1 MTSQAPIVDPIVTPE
16 VVAQHGLTPEEFE
29 RIKKILRREP
39 NFTELGIFSVM
50 WSEHCSYKN
59 SRKELRKFPT
69 TGPNILVKAGEE
81 NAGVVDIGD
90 GWAIA
95 FKIESHNHPS
105 AIEPFQGAATG
116 VGGIIRDIFTM
127 GARPEFCLN
136 SLRFG
141 PIVAHASGL
150 RSDEHRQRDAR
161 AILANRRLFTGV
173 VSGIAHYGNCIGVPT
188 IGGEI
193 YFDESF
199 EGNPL
204 VNVFCLGV
212 LEHEQLARGAA
223 RGVGNPV
230 FYVGAET
237 GRDGLA
243 GAAFASRELTEQS
256 REDRPAV
263 QVGDPFKEKL
273 LLEACLELLACDAVA
288 GIQDMGAAGLT
299 CSTCETASRGGS
311 GIEIDL
317 AKVPKREPG
326 MTPYE
331 ILLSESQERML
342 IIAKRG
348 KENLVR
354 KVFEKWDVSCA
365 EIGRVTGDGI
375 MRVRNNSAIAAE
387 IPAKALAE
395 EAPLYSREA
404 KAPSSSV
411 AAVYDRRIED
421 LPKIDNREALR
432 QLLGDPTIASKNWVY
447 RQYDHT
453 VRTGT
458 VVKPGSDA
466 AVFFVRYAN
475 KILAATTDCNSLY
488 CALDPRE
495 GGKIAVAEAAR
506 NLTCSGAKP
515 LAVTDNLNFGNP
527 YKPENF
533 WQLREAVEGIAEACR
548 VFGTPVT
555 GGNVSLYNESP
566 AGVVDP
572 TPTIAMVGLIDDE
585 KHITTQWFKDA
596 GDAIILV
603 GTVAG
608 VGAVAGV
615 GDPGRRELG
624 LATPAGISDPRHNL
638 GGSHYM
644 KVCYGMK
651 IGPPPHVEL
660 ELEVKVQSVVRDLI
674 RGALVKSAH
683 DCSEGGLAVALAEC
697 CFNPA
702 GLLGADVNLENCG
715 GSRVGCAGDTPAST
729 EAALFNESQSRI
741 VISVAPTN
749 LRRAMSFL
757 RERSVPF
764 EQLGKVGGDELCIQV
779 NDETF
784 RWLVADLYD
793 DWWNAIRRA
802 VESDSAA
809 ERIPSL

>member
-1 MTSQAPIVDPIVTPE
+1 MTAEPE
-16 VVAQHGLTPEEFE
+16 VTAEVVSKHGLSPEEFE
-29 RIKKILRREP
+29 RIKKILGREP

-59 SRKELRKFPT
+59 SRRELKKFPT

-127 GARPEFCLN
+127 GARPEFLLN

-141 PIVAHASGL
+141 PIVCGA
-150 RSDEHRQRDAR
+150 DEAQMK
-161 AILANRRLFTGV
+161 LNRRLFAGV
-173 VSGIAHYGNCIGVPT
+173 VAGIAHYGNCIGVPT

-193 YFDESF
+193 YFDKSF

-212 LEHEQLARGAA
+212 LRHEQLARGAA

-243 GAAFASRELTEQS
+243 GAAFASRELTEES

-273 LLEACLELLACDAVA
+273 LLEACLELLASDAVA

-299 CSTCETASRGGS
+299 CSTCETASRGGT

-342 IIAKRG
+342 IIAKHG
-348 KENLVR
+348 KEDVVR
-354 KVFEKWDVSCA
+354 QTFAKWDVTCA
-365 EIGRVTGDGI
+365 EIGHVTDDGM
-375 MRVRNNSAIAAE
+375 MRVRNNGTIAAE
-387 IPAKALAE
+387 IPAKPLAD

-404 KAPSSSV
+404 KAPAKILRLDLS
-411 AAVYDRRIED
+411 AVPE
-421 LPKIDNREALR
+421 IDNHESLRELLR
-432 QLLGDPTIASKNWVY
+432 APSIASKNWVY
-447 RQYDHT
+447 RQFDHM

-458 VVKPGSDA
+458 VVWPGSDA
-466 AVFFVRYAN
+466 AVFRVREAN
-475 KILAATTDCNSLY
+475 KILAATTDCNPLF
-488 CALDPRE
+488 CRLDPRE
-495 GGKIAVAEAAR
+495 GARIAVAEAAR

-527 YKPENF
+527 YKPEIF
-533 WQLREAVEGIAEACR
+533 WQLREAVEGAAEACR
-548 VFGTPVT
+548 AFGTPVI

-566 AGVVDP
+566 AGAVDP
-572 TPTIAMVGLIDDE
+572 TPTIAMVGLIDEERD
-585 KHITTQWFKDA
+585 ITTQFFKGA
-596 GDAIILV
+596 GDEIILM
-603 GTVAG
+603 GELG
-608 VGAVAGV
+608 DELGASHFLKVCH
-615 GDPGRRELG
+615 GRKEGLPPRLDLERELAIQN
-624 LATPAGISDPRHNL
+624 ATR
-638 GGSHYM
+638 
-644 KVCYGMK
+644 
-651 IGPPPHVEL
+651 E
-660 ELEVKVQSVVRDLI
+660 LI
-674 RGALVKSAH
+674 RSGLVKSAH
-683 DCSEGGLAVALAEC
+683 DCSEGGLAVALAES
-697 CFNPA
+697 CFNPDHS
-702 GLLGADVNLENCG
+702 LGAEIDLEQT
-715 GSRVGCAGDTPAST
+715 SLRMDQL
-729 EAALFNESQSRI
+729 LFNEAQSRI
-741 VISVAPTN
+741 VISVTPENFDEAKD
-749 LRRAMSFL
+749 LL
-757 RERSVPF
+757 EKCQVPF
-764 EQLGKVGGDELCIQV
+764 RSIGRTGGDNLSIKTNGQV
-779 NDETF
+779 LSWPIAE
-784 RWLVADLYD
+784 LYD
-793 DWWNAIRRA
+793 DWFNSIRNAIEDSQRA
-802 VESDSAA
+802 TEPV
-809 ERIPSL
+809 

>member
-1 MTSQAPIVDPIVTPE
+1 MTSQKPTIDPVVTPE
-16 VVAQHGLTPEEFE
+16 LVKQHGLTPEEFE
-29 RIKKILRREP
+29 RIKKILGREP

-59 SRKELRKFPT
+59 SKKELKKLPT
-69 TGPNILVKAGEE
+69 AGPNILVKAGEE

-141 PIVAHASGL
+141 PITEQSNSNQQTAKIA
-150 RSDEHRQRDAR
+150 
-161 AILANRRLFTGV
+161 ANRRLFTGV
-173 VSGIAHYGNCIGVPT
+173 VSGIAHYGNCVGIPT

-212 LEHEQLARGAA
+212 LRHDQLARGTAE
-223 RGVGNPV
+223 GVGNPV

-243 GAAFASRELTEQS
+243 GAAFASRELTEES

-273 LLEACLELLACDAVA
+273 LLEACLELLARGAVA

-299 CSTCETASRGGS
+299 CSTCETASRAGS

-348 KENLVR
+348 KENLVSEI
-354 KVFEKWDVSCA
+354 FEKWDVPCA
-365 EIGRVTGDGI
+365 EIGRVTDDGM
-375 MRVRNNSAIAAE
+375 MRVRNNGAIAAE
-387 IPAKALAE
+387 IPANPLAQ

-404 KAPSSSV
+404 KPIEAD
-411 AAVYDRRIED
+411 YDRRID
-421 LPKIDNREALR
+421 NLPNIDNHQALR
-432 QLLGDPTIASKNWVY
+432 QLLRDATIASKNWVY

-458 VVKPGSDA
+458 LVKPGSDA

-475 KILAATTDCNSLY
+475 KILAATTDCNSFY

-506 NLTCSGAKP
+506 NLTCSGARP
-515 LAVTDNLNFGNP
+515 LAVTDCLNFGNP
-527 YKPENF
+527 YKSENF

-548 VFGTPVT
+548 AFGTPVT

-585 KHITTQWFKDA
+585 THITTQWFKDE
-596 GDAIILV
+596 GDVIILI
-603 GTVAG
+603 GEIG
-608 VGAVAGV
+608 N
-615 GDPGRRELG
+615 D
-624 LATPAGISDPRHNL
+624 L
-638 GGSHYM
+638 GGSQFL
-644 KVCYGMK
+644 KVCHGRK
-651 IGPPPHVEL
+651 EGPPPHVDFAHES
-660 ELEVKVQSVVRDLI
+660 KVQNAVRDLI
-674 RGALVKSAH
+674 REGLVKSAH
-683 DCSEGGLAVALAEC
+683 DCSEGGLTVALAEC
-697 CFNPA
+697 CFNPKE
-702 GLLGADVNLENCG
+702 LFGAKINLKASE
-715 GSRVGCAGDTPAST
+715 TPVT
-729 EAALFNESQSRI
+729 TVLFNESQSRI
-741 VISVAPTN
+741 LISVAPENAEKT
-749 LRRAMSFL
+749 MSLL
-757 RERSVPF
+757 RERAVPF
-764 EQLGKVGGDELCIQV
+764 QQLGKVGGDELCLRV
-779 NDETF
+779 NEETL
-784 RWLVADLYD
+784 RWQIADLHD
-793 DWWNAIRRA
+793 DWWNAIRRD
-802 VESDSAA
+802 VED
-809 ERIPSL
+809 ETDRIPSL

>member
-1 MTSQAPIVDPIVTPE
+1 MPNAALDPEVTPE
-16 VVAQHGLTPEEFE
+16 IVARHGLTPKEFM
-29 RIKKILRREP
+29 RIKKILGREP

-59 SRKELRKFPT
+59 SRRELKKFPT

-90 GWAIA
+90 GWAVA

-136 SLRFG
+136 PLRFG
-141 PIVAHASGL
+141 PITENCSGREAGNAPATIEDR
-150 RSDEHRQRDAR
+150 RSRIA
-161 AILANRRLFTGV
+161 ANRRLFTGV

-212 LEHEQLARGAA
+212 LRHEQLARGAA

-243 GAAFASRELTEQS
+243 GASFASRELTEES

-273 LLEACLELLACDAVA
+273 LLEACLELLATDAVA

-311 GIEIDL
+311 GVEIDL

-342 IIAKRG
+342 IIGKRG
-348 KENLVR
+348 KENIVR
-354 KVFEKWDVSCA
+354 EIFAKWDVPCA
-365 EIGRVTGDGI
+365 EIGRVTDDGM
-375 MRVRNNSAIAAE
+375 MRVRNNGSVSAE
-387 IPAKALAE
+387 IPAKPLAE
-395 EAPLYSREA
+395 EAPLYSRDA
-404 KAPSSSV
+404 KPPS
-411 AAVYDRRIED
+411 AAAGINDPSYSD
-421 LPKIDNREALR
+421 LPRIDTHEALR
-432 QLLGDPTIASKNWVY
+432 RLLCDPTIASKNWVY

-466 AVFFVRYAN
+466 AVFYIREAN

-495 GGKIAVAEAAR
+495 GGRIAVAEAAR
-506 NLTCSGAKP
+506 NLTCSGARP

-548 VFGTPVT
+548 AFGTPVI

-572 TPTIAMVGLIDDE
+572 TPTVAMVGLIDDE
-585 KHITTQWFKDA
+585 KQITTQWFKNK

-603 GTVAG
+603 GLGAG
-608 VGAVAGV
+608 VADPDSSSAAAAN
-615 GDPGRRELG
+615 DPGY
-624 LATPAGISDPRHNL
+624 NL
-638 GGSHYM
+638 GGSRFL
-644 KVCYGMK
+644 KVCYGKK
-651 IGPPPHVEL
+651 IGPVPKLDLKL
-660 ELEVKVQSVVRDLI
+660 ETAVQNGVRDLI
-674 RGALVKSAH
+674 RLGLVRSVH
-683 DCSEGGLAVALAEC
+683 DCSEGGLAVAMVEC
-697 CFNPA
+697 CFNLDR
-702 GLLGADVNLENCG
+702 LLGAEIDLENCG
-715 GSRVGCAGDTPAST
+715 GSHAGDAPAST
-729 EAALFNESQSRI
+729 NVATVLFNETQSRI
-741 VISVAPTN
+741 IISCDPKNTELVLSELRSKNIPHAQIGGVIADDLRITANGENLSWPVA
-749 LRRAMSFL
+749 
-757 RERSVPF
+757 
-764 EQLGKVGGDELCIQV
+764 ELH
-779 NDETF
+779 
-784 RWLVADLYD
+784 DL
-793 DWWNAIRRA
+793 WWNAIQRA
-802 VESDSAA
+802 VESDS
-809 ERIPSL
+809 EPIPSL

>member
-1 MTSQAPIVDPIVTPE
+1 MSRTTPTSDPVVTPE
-16 VVAQHGLTPEEFE
+16 LAKRHGLTEEEFE
-29 RIKKILRREP
+29 RIKKILGREP

-59 SRKELRKFPT
+59 SRKELKKFPT
-69 TGPNILVKAGEE
+69 AGRNILVKAGEE

-90 GWAIA
+90 GWAVA

-105 AIEPFQGAATG
+105 AMQPFQGAATG

-141 PIVAHASGL
+141 PITPNSKSESASRGRNSKL
-150 RSDEHRQRDAR
+150 A
-161 AILANRRLFTGV
+161 ANRRLFTGV
-173 VSGIAHYGNCIGVPT
+173 VSGIAHYGNCIGIPT

-212 LEHEQLARGAA
+212 LRHEQLARGAA

-256 REDRPAV
+256 KEDRPAV

-273 LLEACLELLACDAVA
+273 LLEACLELLTRDAVA

-299 CSTCETASRGGS
+299 CSTCETASRGGT

-342 IIAKRG
+342 IIAKHG

-354 KVFEKWDVSCA
+354 EIFDKRDVPWA
-365 EIGRVTGDGI
+365 EIGRVTGDGM
-375 MRVRNNSAIAAE
+375 MRVRNNGSVAAE
-387 IPAKALAE
+387 IPAKPLAE

-404 KAPSSSV
+404 KKPSSV
-411 AAVYDRRIED
+411 AAGYDRPIND
-421 LPKIDNREALR
+421 LPKIDNHESLR
-432 QLLGDPTIASKNWVY
+432 QLLRDPTIASKNWIY

-466 AVFFVRYAN
+466 AVFLVRYAN
-475 KILAATTDCNSLY
+475 KIVAATTDCNSLY

-495 GGKIAVAEAAR
+495 GGKIAIAEAAR
-506 NLTCSGAKP
+506 NLTCSG
-515 LAVTDNLNFGNP
+515 
-527 YKPENF
+527 
-533 WQLREAVEGIAEACR
+533 
-548 VFGTPVT
+548 
-555 GGNVSLYNESP
+555 
-566 AGVVDP
+566 
-572 TPTIAMVGLIDDE
+572 
-585 KHITTQWFKDA
+585 
-596 GDAIILV
+596 
-603 GTVAG
+603 
-608 VGAVAGV
+608 
-615 GDPGRRELG
+615 
-624 LATPAGISDPRHNL
+624 
-638 GGSHYM
+638 
-644 KVCYGMK
+644 
-651 IGPPPHVEL
+651 
-660 ELEVKVQSVVRDLI
+660 
-674 RGALVKSAH
+674 
-683 DCSEGGLAVALAEC
+683 
-697 CFNPA
+697 
-702 GLLGADVNLENCG
+702 
-715 GSRVGCAGDTPAST
+715 
-729 EAALFNESQSRI
+729 
-741 VISVAPTN
+741 
-749 LRRAMSFL
+749 
-757 RERSVPF
+757 
-764 EQLGKVGGDELCIQV
+764 
-779 NDETF
+779 
-784 RWLVADLYD
+784 
-793 DWWNAIRRA
+793 
-802 VESDSAA
+802 
-809 ERIPSL
+809 

>member
-1 MTSQAPIVDPIVTPE
+1 MTRAAPTTEPKITPE
-16 VVAQHGLTPEEFE
+16 LVAEHGLTPEEFE
-29 RIKKILRREP
+29 RIKKILGREP

-59 SRKELRKFPT
+59 SRRELKKFPT

-95 FKIESHNHPS
+95 FKMESHNHPS

-141 PIVAHASGL
+141 PIDGKSPNVA
-150 RSDEHRQRDAR
+150 
-161 AILANRRLFTGV
+161 ANRRLFTGV
-173 VSGIAHYGNCIGVPT
+173 VSGIAHYGNCIGIPT

-212 LEHEQLARGAA
+212 LRHDQLARGAA

-256 REDRPAV
+256 KQDRPAV

-273 LLEACLELLACDAVA
+273 LLEACLELLAKDAVA

-348 KENLVR
+348 KEKVVR
-354 KVFEKWDVSCA
+354 DVFDKWDVPWA
-365 EIGRVTGDGI
+365 EIGRVTDDGM
-375 MRVRNNSAIAAE
+375 MRVRNNGSVAAE
-387 IPAKALAE
+387 TPAKPLAE

-404 KAPSSSV
+404 RKPTADHADKTDLKELSALSAKS
-411 AAVYDRRIED
+411 AVES
-421 LPKIDNREALR
+421 LR
-432 QLLGDPTIASKNWVY
+432 QLLRDPTIASKNWVY

-458 VVKPGSDA
+458 MVKPGSDA

-475 KILAATTDCNSLY
+475 KILAATSDCNSLY

-495 GGKIAVAEAAR
+495 GAKIAVAEAAR

-533 WQLREAVEGIAEACR
+533 WQLREAVQGAAEACKA
-548 VFGTPVT
+548 FGTPVT

-572 TPTIAMVGLIDDE
+572 TPTIGMVGLIE
-585 KHITTQWFKDA
+585 KEGHITTQWFKSA
-596 GDAIILV
+596 GDEIILV
-603 GTVAG
+603 GN
-608 VGAVAGV
+608 VGSG
-615 GDPGRRELG
+615 
-624 LATPAGISDPRHNL
+624 L
-638 GGSHYM
+638 GGSRFL
-644 KVCYGMK
+644 KVCHGKK
-651 IGPPPHVEL
+651 IGPPPHVDLAHEI
-660 ELEVKVQSVVRDLI
+660 KIQNAVRDLI
-674 RGALVKSAH
+674 RDGLVKSAH
-683 DCSEGGLAVALAEC
+683 DCSEGGLAVAIAES
-697 CFNPA
+697 CFNPKER
-702 GLLGADVNLENCG
+702 LGAEIKLDQTSQSDV
-715 GSRVGCAGDTPAST
+715 ATI
-729 EAALFNESQSRI
+729 LFNESQSRI
-741 VISVAPTN
+741 VISVAPEDLEKTMSI
-749 LRRAMSFL
+749 LRNAG
-757 RERSVPF
+757 VPF
-764 EQLGKVGGDELCIQV
+764 HRLGKVGGKELRVQIGDQKFSWPIV
-779 NDETF
+779 
-784 RWLVADLYD
+784 DLYD
-793 DWWNAIRRA
+793 DWWNSIRRL
-802 VESDSAA
+802 VESESSA

>member
-1 MTSQAPIVDPIVTPE
+1 MPTADPVVTPE
-16 VVAQHGLTPEEFE
+16 LVKQHGLTSEEFE
-29 RIKKILRREP
+29 RIKKILGREP

-59 SRKELRKFPT
+59 SRKELKKFPIAA
-69 TGPNILVKAGEE
+69 PNILVKAGEE

-95 FKIESHNHPS
+95 FKMESHNHPS

-141 PIVAHASGL
+141 PITAENPKSEIRNL
-150 RSDEHRQRDAR
+150 K
-161 AILANRRLFTGV
+161 LAENRRLFTGV
-173 VSGIAHYGNCIGVPT
+173 VSGIAHYGNCVGIPT

-212 LEHEQLARGAA
+212 LRREQLARATA
-223 RGVGNPV
+223 KGVGNPV
-230 FYVGAET
+230 FYVGSET

-273 LLEACLELLACDAVA
+273 LLEACLDLLAHDAIA

-299 CSTCETASRGGS
+299 CSTCETASRAGS

-354 KVFEKWDVSCA
+354 EIFAKWDVPCA
-365 EIGRVTGDGI
+365 EIGRVTDDGM
-375 MRVRNNSAIAAE
+375 MRVRNNDAIAAE
-387 IPAKALAE
+387 IPAKPLAE

-404 KAPSSSV
+404 TPV
-411 AAVYDRRIED
+411 AAAVSDRRIAD
-421 LPKIDNREALR
+421 LPKIDNRRALR
-432 QLLGDPTIASKNWVY
+432 QLLLDPTIASKNWVY

-453 VRTGT
+453 VRTST
-458 VVKPGSDA
+458 LVKPGSDA

-475 KILAATTDCNSLY
+475 KILAATTDCNSFY
-488 CALDPRE
+488 CALDPRV

-506 NLTCSGAKP
+506 NLTCSGAYP
-515 LAVTDNLNFGNP
+515 LAVTDCLNFGNP

-548 VFGTPVT
+548 AFGTPVT

-585 KHITTQWFKDA
+585 KHITTQWFKEP
-596 GDAIILV
+596 GDLIILV
-603 GTVAG
+603 GRGIGFQPTS
-608 VGAVAGV
+608 
-615 GDPGRRELG
+615 DRRDAD
-624 LATPAGISDPRHNL
+624 ATLL
-638 GGSHYM
+638 GGSQFLR
-644 KVCYGMK
+644 VCHGLK
-651 IGPPPHVEL
+651 IAPAPHVDLVHEI
-660 ELEVKVQSVVRDLI
+660 KVQNAVRDLI
-674 RGALVKSAH
+674 REGLVKSAH
-683 DCSEGGLAVALAEC
+683 DCSEGGLAVAVAEC
-697 CFNPA
+697 CFNPEK
-702 GLLGADVNLENCG
+702 LLGAEINLK
-715 GSRVGCAGDTPAST
+715 AADTPAT
-729 EAALFNESQSRI
+729 TVLFDESQSRI
-741 VISVAPTN
+741 VISVA
-749 LRRAMSFL
+749 RADLEKTESIL
-757 RERSVPF
+757 REHGVLF
-764 EQLGKVGGDELCIQV
+764 QELGEVGGDTLSIRV
-779 NDETF
+779 NEETF
-784 RWLVADLYD
+784 RWQVADLYD
-793 DWWNAIRRA
+793 DWWNAIRRT
-802 VESDSAA
+802 VEDET